1 MMDENNS
8 EQGESQNTGSETFEE
23 TDPSFVDGQ
32 KKSANAGTLG
42 IVGLL
47 AIGGAAFYF
56 FFIKNGPAPAMADDT
71 SSAIINDFLH
81 GSSGN
86 SKLMEQ
92 TLHDTEKVV
101 KEFQTHAHKNQ
112 IPVEELTTNPFRL
125 KSAKPKT
132 DDVAVAVPSHIREDE
147 ERERITTEANGLE
160 LGSIVRGG
168 RSACLVNNTLYH
180 QGEQIGNFTVVEIR
194 AKSVV
199 VRQGK
204 YSFELTMKK

>member
-8 EQGESQNTGSETFEE
+8 EQGESQNAGSETFEE

-56 FFIKNGPAPAMADDT
+56 FFITNGPAPAMADDT

-101 KEFQTHAHKNQ
+101 KEFQTHAHKNH

>member
-8 EQGESQNTGSETFEE
+8 EQGESQNAGSETFEE

-56 FFIKNGPAPAMADDT
+56 FFITNGPAPAMADDT